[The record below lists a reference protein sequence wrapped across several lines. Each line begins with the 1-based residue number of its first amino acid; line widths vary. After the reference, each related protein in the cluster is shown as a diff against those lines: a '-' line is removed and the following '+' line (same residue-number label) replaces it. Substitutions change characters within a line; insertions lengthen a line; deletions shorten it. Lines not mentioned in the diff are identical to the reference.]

1 MPDNDPLRKYID
13 AGMVFT
19 QLTRQRAE
27 EIVRELIHNGEVNRE
42 QATRWVEELLERSRQ
57 SSELLLGLVRKELDD
72 RISALNLVTRDDLAH
87 LAARITGVAG
97 PRGASKAKAAGAKT
111 AGTAATTAK
120 TAGAKKSAGAATT
133 KGAGTKGAANKA
145 PAAKKAA
152 TKKAATK
159 KTAATTAAT
168 GAKKSAAAKAGA
180 ASRPSSRPR
189 KA

>member
-1 MPDNDPLRKYID
+1 VPDNDPLRKYID

-57 SSELLLGLVRKELDD
+57 STELLLGVVRKELDD
-72 RISALNLVTRDDLAH
+72 RISALNLVTRDDLAN

-97 PRGASKAKAAGAKT
+97 PRGASRAQGAKAGRQASTTGAKAAGSRATAAKT
-111 AGTAATTAK
+111 T
-120 TAGAKKSAGAATT
+120 GAKKSASA
-133 KGAGTKGAANKA
+133 AGTKGAAKKA

-152 TKKAATK
+152 SK
-159 KTAATTAAT
+159 KTAATTKAA
-168 GAKKSAAAKAGA
+168 GATRSATAAKAGP